1 MDNLVVYKVWSGTLH
16 IEEYRQQ
23 TNPLGPLQ
31 ETGGIFLKFVY

>member
-1 MDNLVVYKVWSGTLH
+1 MAKIYSYRVIKPH

-31 ETGGIFLKFVY
+31 ETGGIFLKFVC